1 MRITYRKNDS
11 LAYWTQ
17 RWADVEAD
25 EPMEN
30 RASYP
35 LKYALEAVARSSAPR
50 GGRICEAGCGNGR
63 LVRYFM
69 RSGCNIRGF
78 DFIPEAISKIKSVEP
93 DAEVETGDILNLS
106 YPDEYF
112 DTFLAFGLYHSLPYE
127 LQDQAMQETFRVL
140 KPGGVLCAS
149 FRADNLCTRISD
161 YLRQPARKEEKKKFH
176 KLNLTRREWEHVLL
190 RNGFTVEKMD
200 CVVNMPILY
209 KFKCF
214 RHATHKNF
222 DEHKGRCEG
231 YLLNLPGK
239 LLWKVLYI
247 IFGGGEMCNVFVVQA
262 RKIKS

>member
-106 YPDEYF
+106 YPVNPAAYIISIFVFCKDKRRIYGVPCLNRSF
-112 DTFLAFGLYHSLPYE
+112 KRRARHAFAKPHFPSVPRKR
-127 LQDQAMQETFRVL
+127 RVVCRH
-140 KPGGVLCAS
+140 G
-149 FRADNLCTRISD
+149 FII
-161 YLRQPARKEEKKKFH
+161 H
-176 KLNLTRREWEHVLL
+176 K
-190 RNGFTVEKMD
+190 
-200 CVVNMPILY
+200 IL
-209 KFKCF
+209 KCF
-214 RHATHKNF
+214 FIRHIIGLIRRHI
-222 DEHKGRCEG
+222 
-231 YLLNLPGK
+231 
-239 LLWKVLYI
+239 VLQQCAQISYI
-247 IFGGGEMCNVFVVQA
+247 LHPKPYVGTVCGISAGC
-262 RKIKS
+262 